1 MKRFMPILILPLAL
15 MGCVVIEPV
24 PGPGTPVEDA
34 CGASGLQGLVGQH
47 SRVLRTMRF
56 AGPVRI
62 VEFGMAVTMDYSA
75 ERLNIWLDEDGF
87 IDRVTCG

>member
-1 MKRFMPILILPLAL
+1 MKHFMPILILPLAV
-15 MGCVVIEPV
+15 MGCVIIEPV
-24 PGPGTPVEDA
+24 PADPVENA

-47 SRVLRTMRF
+47 SRVLRTIRF

-62 VEFGMAVTMDYSA
+62 IEFGMAVTMDYSA